1 MDNLI
6 FISQT
11 PADENGD
18 YTMTFK
24 DADGNF
30 RVFQMNLFNV

>member
-1 MDNLI
+1 MEDLI

-11 PADENGD
+11 PADDAGN

-24 DADGNF
+24 DTDGNF
-30 RVFQMNLFNV
+30 RVFHMNLFNV